1 MYDIRQF
8 RPTLY
13 LLLLIG
19 FTAFAL
25 ATGEPGIWVVSVGA
39 LLVSAWLTRSKR
51 YRPLPRWLAGLV
63 TTVLFLYTII
73 QLWDQP
79 QSRAVFVLGQF
90 LIFLQLVKLYE
101 IRGNRDYAQLLVLS
115 VLLVVA
121 AAINSASLV
130 FGLLLIAHIFVALY
144 GCLLF
149 HLKLETDQAKALL
162 GLSEDKVPPETLR
175 QDQRYLG
182 RSMRRLTLL
191 VSTASIVMAVLV
203 FLFFPRGSGANL
215 LTPLQSRQSQSLT
228 GFSDQVDFQNIARIT
243 QNTEPVAYVQLFR
256 NDEPIRGTMPLLL
269 RGRTYDVYT
278 GSTPLG
284 TGPAWQWTNP
294 QTDREPRP
302 YTVSVPS
309 DRLQPLLR
317 QTTGDRW
324 RQHISLEPNGSRS
337 LFAMGGPTSI
347 RLSRDRMLVYHHSD
361 QTLEMP
367 EPVFSRFQ
375 YDVESLIELT
385 SPDVHPD
392 LARQSI
398 DRVPGFTTRGGRRE
412 PRMPI
417 RSSIDP
423 QIEAFAR
430 LPEVSGQDDSGP
442 LAERRAFDAA
452 PSELDLLIANGM
464 QNYLRQKFE
473 YTLDLTDARRLED
486 RDPMVAFLYDFK
498 RGHCEYFAGAM
509 TLMLQSLGI
518 EARMVTGFRSDEY
531 NNWGDGYY
539 IVRQSHAHA
548 WVEVLGPDGWQT
560 FDPTSSR
567 TADGAVP
574 QAGMWQSLKHAFNYL
589 EYLWAE
595 SVVAYDRD
603 SRSSLMNTT
612 EATLV
617 NTAQKS
623 SQAITD
629 VRDWLGK
636 AQNFYS
642 VSSRVLTGL
651 VLLMIGFTLVAIGWF
666 VLERWRLWQRARR
679 IGLSSLPKADQLR
692 LARQLGFY
700 DQLTQILERK
710 GVTRPTYQTPME
722 FCRSIAF
729 LPPSA
734 YQLVQRLTELF
745 YRVRYGQRDLSAAQQ
760 RRLVRAVERLNA
772 SL

>member
-25 ATGEPGIWVVSVGA
+25 AMGEPGIWVVSVGA
-39 LLVSAWLTRSKR
+39 LLLSAWLTHSGR

-130 FGLLLIAHIFVALY
+130 FGILLITHIFVALY

-191 VSTASIVMAVLV
+191 VSTASIIMAVLV

-215 LTPLQSRQSQSLT
+215 LTPLQTRQSQSLT

-278 GSTPLG
+278 GSTPLTG
-284 TGPAWQWTNP
+284 GPAWQWTNP
-294 QTDREPRP
+294 PSDREARP

-317 QTTGDRW
+317 DAPGDRW
-324 RQHISLEPNGSRS
+324 RQHISLEPNGSKS
-337 LFAMGGPTSI
+337 LFAVGAPTSI
-347 RLSRDRMLVYHHSD
+347 RLSRDRVLVYHHSD
-361 QTLEMP
+361 QTMEMP
-367 EPVFSRFQ
+367 EPVFNRFQ
-375 YDVESLIELT
+375 YDVESISELT
-385 SPDVHPD
+385 SPPVHPD

-398 DRVPGFTTRGGRRE
+398 DRPMTFGTRGGRRE

-417 RSSIDP
+417 RSTIDP
-423 QIEAFAR
+423 MIEAYAR
-430 LPEVSGQDDSGP
+430 QVEVSGEDDTGP
-442 LAERRAFDAA
+442 LAARRDYDAG
-452 PSELDLLIANGM
+452 PTELDLAIAHHV
-464 QNYLRQKFE
+464 QNHLRTSFE
-473 YTLDLTDARRLED
+473 YTLDLTDAKRLED

-509 TLMLQSLGI
+509 TLMLQALGI

-531 NNWGDGYY
+531 NSWGDGYY

-567 TADGAVP
+567 MADGAVQ
-574 QAGMWQSLKHAFNYL
+574 QAGLWQSVRHAFNYL

-603 SRSSLMNTT
+603 SRTNLMNST

-617 NTAQKS
+617 NTAQRS
-623 SQAITD
+623 SRAITD

-651 VLLMIGFTLVAIGWF
+651 VLLMVGFTLVAIGWF
-666 VLERWRLWQRARR
+666 VFERWRLWQRARR

-710 GVTRPTYQTPME
+710 GVTRPAHLTPME
-722 FCRSIAF
+722 FCRSIAY
-729 LPPSA
+729 LPPAA
-734 YQLVQRLTELF
+734 YDLVQRMTELF

-760 RRLVRAVERLNA
+760 RRLVRAVERLN
-772 SL
+772 SDL